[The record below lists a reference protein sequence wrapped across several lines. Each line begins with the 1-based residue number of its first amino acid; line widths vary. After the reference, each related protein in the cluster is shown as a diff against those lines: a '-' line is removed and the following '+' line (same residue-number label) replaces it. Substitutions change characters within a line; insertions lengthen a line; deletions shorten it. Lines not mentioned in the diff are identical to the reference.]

1 MPFKIKLPSLFI
13 LILLSIFI
21 QTGLVTAQQD
31 SGKPGKETEEVIG
44 DEIGSSVVNKEAV
57 EKLSKMT
64 PEEVQALDRK
74 LADALV
80 LYYDREF
87 ARALPI
93 FQEISSKAETMDI
106 MFWIGTSAM
115 KTGEKELAVEKF
127 KKMLSIDPKLNRV
140 RLELATTYFSMGRYD
155 EARKELEIVKAASP
169 PKAVLDNMSK
179 LMAAI
184 DERTRKVSWSMRF
197 AQGVMWD
204 DNINSG
210 PELDTYQVMGGTLT
224 PNKMTAELED
234 EGSVTSLAGNLLFDI
249 GDSKGL
255 MWNNALSF
263 YNKAYFDFSQFN
275 FLSADISTGPWWVGR
290 MDIIKVPVGYTERE
304 YGSDRLSYMLHVDP
318 EYEHHFNQYFS
329 LKGLYSFSTENFY
342 FTSRSGLDNNKR
354 RYELTPTFYLDNRK
368 HVFSLAAGYDDHDAD
383 DDRNTYDGPY
393 CSLSYFTKFP
403 TNTELFLQ
411 YQWAKKDF
419 EDKPLLYNLYRE
431 DKRQGITAVLSQGF
445 MKYFYASFAFTYT
458 NNDSNAEIYDYER
471 TSYTLSLGCR
481 F

>member
-1 MPFKIKLPSLFI
+1 MPFKIKMPSLFI
-13 LILLSIFI
+13 LIFLSIFI
-21 QTGLVTAQQD
+21 QTGLVNAQQD
-31 SGKPGKETEEVIG
+31 SGSSGKENEEVIG
-44 DEIGSSVVNKEAV
+44 DEIGSGAVDKAAV
-57 EKLSKMT
+57 EKLSKMK
-64 PEEVQALDRK
+64 PEEVQALDRQ

-80 LYYDREF
+80 LYYDRDF

-93 FQEISSKAETMDI
+93 FQEIASKAETMDI

-115 KTGEKELAVEKF
+115 KTGEKELAVGKF
-127 KKMLSIDPKLNRV
+127 KQMLSIDPKLNRV

-155 EARKELEIVKAASP
+155 EARKELELVKAASP
-169 PKAVLDNMSK
+169 PKAVLENMTK

-184 DERTRKVSWSMRF
+184 DERTRKASWNLRL

-224 PNKMTAELED
+224 PDRMTAELED
-234 EGSVTSLAGNLLFDI
+234 EGSVTSLAGNLLLDI
-249 GDSKGL
+249 GDAKGL
-255 MWNNALSF
+255 MWNNAFSF
-263 YNKAYFDFSQFN
+263 YNKAYFDYSQFN

-290 MDIIKVPVGYTERE
+290 RDIIKVPAGYTERE

-329 LKGLYSFSTENFY
+329 LKGLYSFSAENFY
-342 FTSRSGLDNNKR
+342 FTSRSGLDNNKS

-368 HVFSLAAGYDDHDAD
+368 HVFSLTAGYDDHDAD

-403 TNTELFLQ
+403 TKTELFLQ

-445 MKYFYASFAFTYT
+445 MKYFYASLAFTYT
-458 NNDSNAEIYDYER
+458 DNNSNAEIYDYER